1 MYSKVSEEEIR
12 KYFLQILNPA
22 NFSRK
27 VAKFRPWMSCLLVEG
42 VSRPL
47 IAKRCFIQSRTKLGR
62 KLSKKHFF
70 LLNLDGPVALQNHE
84 TKMALF
90 EFFCS
95 HSRDNLP
102 ILGHPKTR
110 SKTANAGLKRRR
122 KTGRK
127 KGETARKAVW
137 GSRPTIL
144 YPSTPWYCGRGQRQ
158 RGGKMAL
165 ALEERDGRGLLKWK
179 KRSLHL
185 CSSFAGV
192 IASRAIS
199 WAQFPA
205 TGAAVFPVFCTSK
218 AFIYTRWEKGPFL
231 A

>member
-1 MYSKVSEEEIR
+1 
-12 KYFLQILNPA
+12 
-22 NFSRK
+22 
-27 VAKFRPWMSCLLVEG
+27 MSCLLVEG

-70 LLNLDGPVALQNHE
+70 LLNLDGPVALENHE

-90 EFFCS
+90 EKFCS

-144 YPSTPWYCGRGQRQ
+144 HPLPPLYCGRSQRQ
-158 RGGKMAL
+158 RGGETAL
-165 ALEERDGRGLLKWK
+165 ALEERDGRGHLKWK

-205 TGAAVFPVFCTSK
+205 TGAAVFPFFAHPKPLFTQGGKK
-218 AFIYTRWEKGPFL
+218 ALFWRNRSFFLEKGGGKGERKKNL
-231 A
+231 SN